1 MHKYIT
7 CTNMPVN
14 IYTHRTRTLRVIHA
28 QIHNMCRDASQ
39 HTYVYIHIHIH
50 KGKKHRATN
59 ATNQFLVAMHEIHN
73 VCSRLRKGR
82 SLQALVEILRKS
94 NKSFHARSKL
104 WWSRHQRQHLKAGWQ
119 DHLPSRAY
127 IQKPKRQCWQANWTC
142 HLPET
147 PVEILTNRQSWK
159 TTWQCHSLQAL
170 VEANTKHQDVK
181 TGWQSFGGS
190 KLCLTWNLKTK
201 RQCLQTA
208 WNVTCSKLW
217 WLWWKFWNSQC
228 LKTTWQC
235 HSLQAKLW
243 CKVNTPKVTV
253 WRMVGKN
260 TRSKLGS
267 ARSGNQTYKF
277 QDPLGGS
284 LAPSSGWHDYQK
296 PKFERC

>member
-1 MHKYIT
+1 
-7 CTNMPVN
+7 
-14 IYTHRTRTLRVIHA
+14 
-28 QIHNMCRDASQ
+28 
-39 HTYVYIHIHIH
+39 
-50 KGKKHRATN
+50 
-59 ATNQFLVAMHEIHN
+59 
-73 VCSRLRKGR
+73 
-82 SLQALVEILRKS
+82 
-94 NKSFHARSKL
+94 
-104 WWSRHQRQHLKAGWQ
+104 LKAGWQ

-208 WNVTCSKLW
+208 WNVTCSRLW

-260 TRSKLGS
+260 TRSKLCPKWKPNIQVSRPVGRVTRPKLWLTWLPKAKVWTLLIYSHS
-267 ARSGNQTYKF
+267 AALSAK
-277 QDPLGGS
+277 
-284 LAPSSGWHDYQK
+284 SSACQVSSYIAK
-296 PKFERC
+296 